1 LNIVLIDKTE
11 TFITKRYS
19 LEPNKIYT
27 WDEKPTFVKGFRIVM
42 PLTEAGKAIGN
53 TIN

>member
-11 TFITKRYS
+11 TFITKRYG
-19 LEPNKIYT
+19 LEPNKIST
-27 WDEKPTFVKGFRIVM
+27 WVQGFRIVM

-53 TIN
+53 TSN